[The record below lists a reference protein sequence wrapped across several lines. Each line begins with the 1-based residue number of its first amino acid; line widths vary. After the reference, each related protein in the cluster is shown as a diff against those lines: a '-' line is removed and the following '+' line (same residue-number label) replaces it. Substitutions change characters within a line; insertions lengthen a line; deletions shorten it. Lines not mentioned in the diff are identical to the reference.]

1 MTLMGGGITHH
12 TTVQLTSLLMMLQSM
27 MQQEGL
33 SGHSVM
39 HSVSVYMGLSSAMFP
54 AVRVAQRRLW
64 FQLEVMIALMSWL
77 E

>member
-54 AVRVAQRRLW
+54 VA
-64 FQLEVMIALMSWL
+64 
-77 E
+77 